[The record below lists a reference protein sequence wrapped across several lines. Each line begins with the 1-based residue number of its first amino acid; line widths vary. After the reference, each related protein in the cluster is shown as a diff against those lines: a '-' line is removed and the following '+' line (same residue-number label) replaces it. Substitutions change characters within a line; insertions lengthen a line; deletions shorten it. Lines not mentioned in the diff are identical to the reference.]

1 MRRNVVWLSV
11 LALILM
17 LVVVFVFVAYQR
29 YASALP
35 GKIEETTAAQTG
47 VEEIAASGEAI
58 TPSDALDDPAQMTQ
72 STEATAPSMT
82 FPEDDGSDAGTQNG
96 NTEDTEADA
105 PAETEAEDETHQNNN
120 GSDEN
125 ELPTVP
131 F

>member
-1 MRRNVVWLSV
+1 MRRNAVWLSV

-29 YASALP
+29 YASALA
-35 GKIEETTAAQTG
+35 GKIEETAAAQTDAEETTASG
-47 VEEIAASGEAI
+47 GEIA
-58 TPSDALDDPAQMTQ
+58 PSDALDDPVQMTQ

-82 FPEDDGSDAGTQNG
+82 FPEEDGSDAGAQNG
-96 NTEDTEADA
+96 NTGNTEADA
-105 PAETEAEDETHQNNN
+105 PAETEPAEETNQNNN